1 MSQSK
6 FPSVHE
12 VAMAGLLHD
21 IGKLIQRARP
31 GELPDTVRDRQ
42 SDVLPCRDGHVTH
55 WHALWSDW
63 FFDLCDDGSLSWP
76 NGTDR
81 AWVRNLAV
89 YHHRPLQ
96 DCRTKPDL
104 ALSGLLTLADWIAAG
119 FERKAKDAEDE
130 APWVDSGPKRERFR
144 RMPIDAMVSK
154 IKLERTSGGP
164 ECRADRKC
172 CHLPKELSPKSLVP
186 VEAGRMS
193 GEDVEAAYA
202 SLWDNFRKN
211 WNDSIDR
218 CSSDPEALEE
228 AVLSLSERFLWAVPS
243 STMEQPDISLHDH
256 SRAVA
261 AFATALFRYHQEAGS
276 LEDAKA
282 LIDRSKPAFRFL
294 VGDLSGIQSTLFR
307 FRSEQVS
314 GLNKTL
320 RGRSLRFQLITD
332 AAARRM
338 LSAFGMPMSAM
349 LQAAGGRFLLIVPA
363 LADAED
369 RLQKLREDFDGWFVQ
384 QYSGDLAMGL
394 SLSDPFTADD
404 LIVAE
409 RGEEA
414 GAEHSK
420 RADAVRG
427 SLSVAIDAAKLH
439 LLAEQATAGVVQVN
453 FESGACASCGLRPA
467 NGKGLCEACAA
478 ERSLGNDL
486 PRSRAV
492 IVREGVHY
500 GDDILGR
507 SYILVSG
514 EGRQEHDVG
523 TGWRWFSRDSENRG
537 PAPLRAGPGWVA
549 RFGGDI
555 SRYSGIE
562 DVEEGHIMTF
572 QALAADG
579 RECDGTS
586 KPVGPEMLALLKGDV
601 DHLGQIFAGGLGKSW
616 SVARNA
622 ALSRMMDAY
631 FSLRLPWL
639 LETKFPESYTVYA
652 GGDDFMLVLPWR
664 QGFELARCLQE
675 DFAAFSGHNPALT
688 FSLGI
693 ALFGP
698 HTPISIAA
706 REAEERLEAA
716 KDAGRNRVC
725 AIEPGA
731 MTWAAFSTALDRA
744 ETLNAWQR
752 EGKLP
757 TALLYR
763 LLAIDDARQRV
774 ATRSQ
779 ARPAD
784 YGWMARLGYQLARNV
799 KAPEIAEELRG
810 LFGLDGSWAHSDN
823 VPPGTRLSI
832 SHALYR
838 NR

>member
-1 MSQSK
+1 MSESK

-12 VAMAGLLHD
+12 VAIAGLLHD

-31 GELPDTVRDRQ
+31 GGLPAAVRDRQ
-42 SDVLPCRDGHVTH
+42 SDVLPSRDGHATH

-63 FFDLCDDGSLSWP
+63 FFDLCDEGSLAWP
-76 NGTDR
+76 KGTDC

-96 DCRTKPDL
+96 DYRTKPEL
-104 ALSGLLTLADWIAAG
+104 ALSGLVTLADWIAAG
-119 FERKAKDAEDE
+119 FERKAQDAEDE
-130 APWVDSGPKRERFR
+130 AHWDDSVPKRERFR
-144 RMPIDAMVSK
+144 RMPIDALVSK
-154 IKLERTSGGP
+154 IKLERTNGKLEGTP
-164 ECRADRKC
+164 DRKC
-172 CHLPKELSPKSLVP
+172 CHDPKEMSPESLVP

-193 GEDVEAAYA
+193 GEDVEDAYA

-211 WNDSIDR
+211 WNDSIQR
-218 CSSDPEALEE
+218 CSIDPTALEE

-243 STMEQPDISLHDH
+243 STMDQPDISLHDH

-261 AFATALFRYHQEAGS
+261 AFAAALFRYHQEAGS

-282 LIDRSKPAFRFL
+282 LTDRSKPAFRFL

-349 LQAAGGRFLLIVPA
+349 LQAAGGRFLMVVPA

-394 SLSDPFTADD
+394 SLSVPFAADD
-404 LIVAE
+404 LIEAKE
-409 RGEEA
+409 GE
-414 GAEHSK
+414 GAYAPRK
-420 RADAVRG
+420 RAEAVRG
-427 SLSVAIDAAKLH
+427 SLSVAIETAKLH
-439 LLAEQATAGVVQVN
+439 LLAEQAAEGVVQVS

-467 NGKGLCEACAA
+467 GGKGLCDACEA
-478 ERSLGNDL
+478 ERSLGNDV

-492 IVREGVHY
+492 IVREDGHH
-500 GDDILGR
+500 GDDILGCG
-507 SYILVSG
+507 YILASG
-514 EGRQEHDVG
+514 DGQQKHDHG
-523 TGWRWFSRDSENRG
+523 TGWRWFSKNGENYG

-549 RFGGDI
+549 RFGEDI
-555 SRYSGIE
+555 SRYSDIE
-562 DVEEGHIMTF
+562 DAEEGQIMTF
-572 QALAADG
+572 QALARDG
-579 RECDGTS
+579 RETDANG
-586 KPVGPEMLALLKGDV
+586 KPVGREMLALLKGDV
-601 DHLGQIFAGGLGKSW
+601 DRLGQIFAGGLGERW

-639 LETKFPESYTVYA
+639 LETEFPESYTVYA

-664 QGFELARCLQE
+664 QGFELARRLHE
-675 DFAAFSGHNPALT
+675 DFAAFAGQNPSLT
-688 FSLGI
+688 FSLGV
-693 ALFGP
+693 ALFDP
-698 HTPISIAA
+698 RTPISIAA
-706 REAEERLEAA
+706 HEAEERLEAA

-731 MTWAAFSTALDRA
+731 MTWAAFSMALERA
-744 ETLNAWQR
+744 EKLNVWQR
-752 EGKLP
+752 EGKLS

-774 ATRSQ
+774 SAGNK

-784 YGWMARLGYQLARNV
+784 YAWMARLGYQLARNV
-799 KAPEIAEELRG
+799 KAPEIGEELRS
-810 LFGLDGSWAHSDN
+810 LFGLDGSWTHSEN